1 MASRVT
7 TDPVSPGHQPGDTA
21 GEPAQAEP
29 VHYAFPS
36 PGEAIAH
43 QGANYYIGKPIGQ
56 GYYGIVYDC
65 SDDWGSELVAKVLKP
80 MGSFQEVADRWQ
92 REAAVLTTMRH
103 PNITYIHD
111 AFVFRNLFYLVIE
124 KCLYPLSAE
133 LHLASELWL
142 PQLARDVLQAMAY
155 IHRAGWVHKDIHVGN
170 VFVSA
175 TKDPFDE
182 SRQPVIGFKLGDFGI
197 SRMEGSIRPHGSE
210 LAMWTLPPE
219 AIDPSLGPI
228 DRRVDIYHAGLLFL
242 MVIHGR
248 ILQFGQEQIH
258 AGVPAQMAA
267 DLDSIYAPALARAL
281 APDAKRRTPTALD
294 LWRDISACMH
304 QEKKT

>member
-1 MASRVT
+1 MT
-7 TDPVSPGHQPGDTA
+7 EPEPKPDPVT
-21 GEPAQAEP
+21 
-29 VHYAFPS
+29 YMFPS
-36 PGEAIAH
+36 PGEVIARDH
-43 QGANYYIGKPIGQ
+43 ANYYLGQPIGQ

-65 SDDWGSELVAKVLKP
+65 KDDWGTELVAKVLKP

-111 AFVFRNLFYLVIE
+111 AFVYRNLFYLVIE

-142 PQLARDVLQAMAY
+142 PQMARDLLQAIAY

-182 SRQPVIGFKLGDFGI
+182 AREPVIGFKLGDFGI

-210 LAMWTLPPE
+210 LARWMLPPE
-219 AIDPSLGPI
+219 AIDPPARGPI
-228 DRRVDIYHAGLLFL
+228 DRRVDIYHAALTFMCVVYGQ
-242 MVIHGR
+242 
-248 ILQFGQEQIH
+248 ILQFTREQIL
-258 AGVPAQMAA
+258 AGEPQRLALS
-267 DLDSIYAPALARAL
+267 LDSIYGPPLARAL
-281 APDAKRRTPTALD
+281 APRAAERTPTALD
-294 LWRDISACMH
+294 FWRDIHAVM
-304 QEKKT
+304 KAAGVR

>member
-1 MASRVT
+1 MADSQQNP
-7 TDPVSPGHQPGDTA
+7 D
-21 GEPAQAEP
+21 P

-36 PGEAIAH
+36 AGEAVRRDH
-43 QGANYYIGKPIGQ
+43 ANYYIGQPIGQ

-65 SDDWGSELVAKVLKP
+65 TDDWGNELVAKVLKP

-92 REAAVLTTMRH
+92 RESAVLTTMRH

-111 AFVFRNLFYLVIE
+111 AFVYRNLFYIVIE

-142 PQLARDVLQAMAY
+142 PQMARDLLQALAY

-175 TKDPFDE
+175 TKDPFDGE
-182 SRQPVIGFKLGDFGI
+182 RDPVVGFKLGDFGI

-210 LAMWTLPPE
+210 LARWMLPPE
-219 AIDPSLGPI
+219 AIDPVKLGPI
-228 DRRVDIYHAGLLFL
+228 DRRVDIYHAALTFL
-242 MVIHGR
+242 CVIHGQV
-248 ILQFGQEQIH
+248 LQFSREQIH
-258 AGVPAQMAA
+258 AGEPQRLALA
-267 DLDSIYAPALARAL
+267 LDSVYAPALARAL
-281 APDAKRRTPTALD
+281 EPRASVRTPTALGF
-294 LWRDISACMH
+294 WQDIAACMRR
-304 QEKKT
+304 E

>member
-1 MASRVT
+1 MSEK
-7 TDPVSPGHQPGDTA
+7 SETA
-21 GEPAQAEP
+21 A
-29 VHYAFPS
+29 VHYAFPN
-36 PGEAIAH
+36 PGEVVARDH
-43 QGANYYIGKPIGQ
+43 ANYYLGQPIGQ

-65 SDDWGSELVAKVLKP
+65 TDDWSNELVAKVLKP

-111 AFVFRNLFYLVIE
+111 AFVYHNLFYLIIE

-142 PQLARDVLQAMAY
+142 PQMARELLQAIAY

-175 TKDPFDE
+175 TKDRFDA
-182 SRQPVIGFKLGDFGI
+182 SREPVVGFKLGDFGI

-210 LAMWTLPPE
+210 LARWMLPPE
-219 AIDPSLGPI
+219 AIDPDRYGPI
-228 DRRVDIYHAGLLFL
+228 DRRVDIYHVALTF
-242 MVIHGR
+242 MCVAHGQ
-248 ILQFGQEQIH
+248 ILRFTREQIH
-258 AGVPAQMAA
+258 AGEPQRMA
-267 DLDSIYAPALARAL
+267 LRMRSIYGPALARAL
-281 APDAKRRTPTALD
+281 EPRASERTPTALD
-294 LWRDISACMH
+294 MWRDIHRAIERANGS
-304 QEKKT
+304 K